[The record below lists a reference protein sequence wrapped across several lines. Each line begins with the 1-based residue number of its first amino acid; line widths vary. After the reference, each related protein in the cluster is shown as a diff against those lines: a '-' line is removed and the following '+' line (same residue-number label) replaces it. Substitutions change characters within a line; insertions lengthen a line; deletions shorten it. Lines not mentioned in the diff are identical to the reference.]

1 MYNYFLLVYYVLM
14 HITLFLSDGLLT
26 LWLNLVFLFFVLSE
40 LCIDKAKI
48 FEKYV
53 VDFW

>member
-14 HITLFLSDGLLT
+14 HITSFLSDDLLT
-26 LWLNLVFLFFVLSE
+26 LWLNLVFLFFVLGE
-40 LCIDKAKI
+40 LSIDKAKI

-53 VDFW
+53 VNFW